1 MRSII
6 PLPVLAAAASSI
18 LGGSAVVVTRML
30 VGVSDATSVAF
41 LRSAGVAIV
50 LAAFVFGVRAVRFAP
65 REIVRISALGVMM
78 FGAYGWLFS
87 AGLAYV
93 PAARGAVVLA
103 TMPILTL
110 VIAALFGRE
119 RLTWP
124 KALGAAFAL
133 AGVVVALGDKAVA
146 GPEAWRGDLC
156 MALAA
161 LLGASHAVLSSM
173 ALRRHAAVPV
183 LAVQVVAGTVAL
195 GIALVAR
202 GDAGGLVSFSGF
214 EWLGVFWLLFV
225 AGLPSYVL
233 WFWALERAPASA
245 VSLTVSLNPIS
256 AAILGALFLFEPVTA
271 RLAGGLAC
279 VIVGIVLANSGRA
292 APDRSA

>member
-1 MRSII
+1 MRAII
-6 PLPVLAAAASSI
+6 PLPVLAAATASI
-18 LGGSAVVVTRML
+18 LGGTAVVFTRML

-41 LRSAGVAIV
+41 LRSAGAAIV

-65 REIVRISALGVMM
+65 RELVQMSALGVMM
-78 FGAYGWLFS
+78 FGAFGWLFS

-119 RLTWP
+119 LLTWP

-133 AGVVVALGDKAVA
+133 AGVVIALGDKAVA
-146 GPEAWRGDLC
+146 GPEAWRGDLY

-161 LLGASHAVLSSM
+161 FLGASHAVLSSV

-183 LAVQVVAGTVAL
+183 LAVQVMAGTVVL
-195 GIALVAR
+195 GLVLAVR
-202 GDAGGLVSFSGF
+202 GDASGLVSFSGF

-225 AGLPSYVL
+225 AGLPSYLL

-245 VSLTVSLNPIS
+245 VALTVSLNPIS
-256 AAILGALFLFEPVTA
+256 AAILGALFLAEPVTA
-271 RLAGGLAC
+271 RLMAGLAC
-279 VIVGIVLANSGRA
+279 VIAGIVLANRA
-292 APDRSA
+292 RADKPA

>member
-1 MRSII
+1 MRSLI
-6 PLPVLAAAASSI
+6 PLPVLAAATASI
-18 LGGSAVVVTRML
+18 LGGTAVVFTRLL
-30 VGVSDATSVAF
+30 VGVSDATSIAF
-41 LRSAGVAIV
+41 LRSASVAVV
-50 LAAFVFGVRAVRFAP
+50 LAAFVFGARAVRFAP
-65 REIVRISALGVMM
+65 REVVRISALGVMM

-110 VIAALFGRE
+110 VIAAVFGRE

-133 AGVVVALGDKAVA
+133 AGVVIALGDKAVA
-146 GPEAWRGDLC
+146 GPEAWRGDLY

-161 LLGASHAVLSSM
+161 LLGASHAVLSSV

-183 LAVQVVAGTVAL
+183 LAVQVIAGTVVL
-195 GIALVAR
+195 GFVLAVR
-202 GDAGGLVSFSGF
+202 GDAGGLVSFSGY

-245 VSLTVSLNPIS
+245 VALTVSLNPIS
-256 AAILGALFLFEPVTA
+256 AAILGAFFLVEPVTA
-271 RLAGGLAC
+271 RLMAGLAC
-279 VIVGIVLANSGRA
+279 VIAGIVLANRGRA
-292 APDRSA
+292 APDKPA